1 MHFKCRTIIYFKNIF
16 KATCHSKLEKAD
28 ILEMTVRYLRSIKS
42 IQGIYPS
49 PAVFAD
55 TGAKTPGHPNVFG
68 AMRNL
73 ENVQMLGA
81 SRSQLVAAQI
91 QAAQAAHQAHAAAAM
106 NNQFQV
112 AQSQSSRI
120 PVQPPVMVGGQ
131 PIKAEYF
138 PTGQFNPNLQ
148 KNRNEFK
155 KSKVQKD
162 SFSPISI
169 DSDSSSSGSTS
180 GALPVN
186 NALLAETQLPIG
198 SKRRHSDMSQESDSS
213 DYDSIDQNNTG
224 LFRPYM
230 L

>member
-1 MHFKCRTIIYFKNIF
+1 
-16 KATCHSKLEKAD
+16 
-28 ILEMTVRYLRSIKS
+28 MTVRYLRSIKS

-55 TGAKTPGHPNVFG
+55 TSAKTPGHPNVFG
-68 AMRNL
+68 TMRNL

-106 NNQFQV
+106 NNQFL

-120 PVQPPVMVGGQ
+120 TAQQPVMVAGQ

-148 KNRNEFK
+148 KNCKEFK

-186 NALLAETQLPIG
+186 NAPITQLPIG
-198 SKRRHSDMSQESDSS
+198 SKRRHSDMSQESDLS

>member
-1 MHFKCRTIIYFKNIF
+1 
-16 KATCHSKLEKAD
+16 
-28 ILEMTVRYLRSIKS
+28 MTVRYLRSIKS

-138 PTGQFNPNLQ
+138 PTGQFNQNLQ

-180 GALPVN
+180 GAIPVN

-198 SKRRHSDMSQESDSS
+198 SKRRHSDISQESDSS

>member
-1 MHFKCRTIIYFKNIF
+1 MAPHSQRNQQSKSERQTSKPLMEKRRRERINRSLNDLKSILLEALRRD
-16 KATCHSKLEKAD
+16 ATCHSKLEKAD

-55 TGAKTPGHPNVFG
+55 TSAKTPGHPNVFG

-91 QAAQAAHQAHAAAAM
+91 QAAQAAHQTHTAAM
-106 NNQFQV
+106 NNQFNQQV
-112 AQSQSSRI
+112 VQSQSSRI
-120 PVQPPVMVGGQ
+120 PVQQPVMVAGQ

-180 GALPVN
+180 GAL
-186 NALLAETQLPIG
+186 
-198 SKRRHSDMSQESDSS
+198 
-213 DYDSIDQNNTG
+213 
-224 LFRPYM
+224 
-230 L
+230 

>member
-1 MHFKCRTIIYFKNIF
+1 
-16 KATCHSKLEKAD
+16 
-28 ILEMTVRYLRSIKS
+28 MTVRYLRSIKS

-55 TGAKTPGHPNVFG
+55 TSAKTPGHPNVFG
-68 AMRNL
+68 TMRNL

-106 NNQFQV
+106 NNQFLAQS
-112 AQSQSSRI
+112 QSQSSRI
-120 PVQPPVMVGGQ
+120 TAQQPVLVAGQ

-148 KNRNEFK
+148 KNCKEFK

-180 GALPVN
+180 GALPAN
-186 NALLAETQLPIG
+186 NAPITQLPIG
-198 SKRRHSDMSQESDSS
+198 SKRRHSDMSQESDLS

>member
-1 MHFKCRTIIYFKNIF
+1 
-16 KATCHSKLEKAD
+16 
-28 ILEMTVRYLRSIKS
+28 MTVRYLRSIKS

-138 PTGQFNPNLQ
+138 PTGQFNQNLQ

-198 SKRRHSDMSQESDSS
+198 SKRRHSDISQESDSS

>member
-1 MHFKCRTIIYFKNIF
+1 
-16 KATCHSKLEKAD
+16 
-28 ILEMTVRYLRSIKS
+28 MTVRYLRSIKS

-55 TGAKTPGHPNVFG
+55 TSKTPGHPNVFG

-73 ENVQMLGA
+73 ENVQMIGA

-91 QAAQAAHQAHAAAAM
+91 QAAQAQAAAAIS
-106 NNQFQV
+106 NQFQV
-112 AQSQSSRI
+112 AAQSQQPRI
-120 PVQPPVMVGGQ
+120 PAGAQAQAVMMTNGQ
-131 PIKAEYF
+131 PIKTEYF
-138 PTGQFNPNLQ
+138 PNQFNPNLQSQ

-155 KSKVQKD
+155 KSKVQND
-162 SFSPISI
+162 SFSSISI

-180 GALPVN
+180 GTLPVN
-186 NALLAETQLPIG
+186 NTPALPTGVGRLPIG
-198 SKRRHSDMSQESDSS
+198 SKRRHSDLSQELSDTS
-213 DYDSIDQNNTG
+213 DYDSIDQNSTG

>member
-1 MHFKCRTIIYFKNIF
+1 MHQYFYFKNIF
-16 KATCHSKLEKAD
+16 QATCHSKLEKAD

-49 PAVFAD
+49 PTVFAD
-55 TGAKTPGHPNVFG
+55 ATKTPGHPFG

-73 ENVQMLGA
+73 ENCQMMGA

-91 QAAQAAHQAHAAAAM
+91 QAAQAHAAAAAIS
-106 NNQFQV
+106 NQLQV
-112 AQSQSSRI
+112 AQSHPPRI
-120 PVQPPVMVGGQ
+120 PPPAQQSVMMTGQ
-131 PIKAEYF
+131 PIKTEYF

-148 KNRNEFK
+148 SKNRNEFK
-155 KSKVQKD
+155 KTKVQND
-162 SFSPISI
+162 SFSPIPI

-180 GALPVN
+180 GTLPVN
-186 NALLAETQLPIG
+186 PVAPTLPIG
-198 SKRRHSDMSQESDSS
+198 SKRRHSDISQELSDTS

>member
-1 MHFKCRTIIYFKNIF
+1 MHFKCSIFIYLKNIF

-180 GALPVN
+180 GAIPVN
-186 NALLAETQLPIG
+186 NARLAETQLPIG